1 MNKKKYICAMFLGIF
16 YDIMIVIS
24 VLIFIVLLLLYSLSI
39 VLYVIKL
46 IIDSFKK
53 PKIKIEKESKTKAK
67 QTIITIKGVKI
78 SVNYRY

>member
-1 MNKKKYICAMFLGIF
+1 MFLGVF

-24 VLIFIVLLLLYSLSI
+24 VLMLLLYSLSI

-78 SVNYRY
+78 SVNIDADK

>member
-24 VLIFIVLLLLYSLSI
+24 VLMLLLYSLSI

-53 PKIKIEKESKTKAK
+53 PKIKIENESKTKAK

-78 SVNYRY
+78 SVNIDADK